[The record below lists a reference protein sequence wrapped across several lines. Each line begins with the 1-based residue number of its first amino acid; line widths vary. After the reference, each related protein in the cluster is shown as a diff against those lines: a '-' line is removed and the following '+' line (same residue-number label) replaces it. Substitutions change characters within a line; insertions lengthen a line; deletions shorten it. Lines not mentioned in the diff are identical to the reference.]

1 MIELHKVDVVFED
14 GNQGLKAL
22 DLHITKGELVYIT
35 GNSGAGKTTLL
46 RLLYGDITPARGI
59 VRLDKK
65 HLGHLRSKNIA
76 YLRRDI
82 GIVFQDFKLLEDMT
96 VYENLTLPLEIF
108 YLPKKLIQER
118 IYGLLKQLDI
128 FTHRDFTV
136 KKLSGGEKQ
145 RVALARALINEPD
158 LLLADEPTGNLDTK
172 NADNVMDILLH
183 KTKKGT
189 TTLIATHDQ
198 RIIKEYPGRII
209 YLEHGSISYDSAAGR
224 KMRNGQG

>member
-14 GNQGLKAL
+14 GNQGLKSI

-35 GNSGAGKTTLL
+35 GNSGAGKTSLL
-46 RLLYGDITPARGI
+46 RLLYGDLAPARG
-59 VRLDKK
+59 VVKLEKK
-65 HLGHLRSKNIA
+65 NLGHLKSKNIA

-96 VYENLTLPLEIF
+96 VFENLMIPLEIF
-108 YLPKKLIQER
+108 YLPKKLIEER
-118 IYGLLKQLDI
+118 IYALLKQLDI
-128 FTHRDFTV
+128 FTHRDFAV

-145 RVALARALINEPD
+145 RVALARALINEPYVV
-158 LLLADEPTGNLDTK
+158 LADEPTGNLDAK

-198 RIIKEYPGRII
+198 RILKEYPGRII
-209 YLEHGSISYDSAAGR
+209 YLEHGKITYDSAGGR
-224 KMRNGQG
+224 IKRNG

>member
-14 GNQGLKAL
+14 GSQGLRTI

-35 GNSGAGKTTLL
+35 GNSGAGKTSLL
-46 RLLYGDITPARGI
+46 RLLYGDLAPARG
-59 VRLDKK
+59 VVKLEKK
-65 HLGHLRSKNIA
+65 NLGHLKSKQVA

-82 GIVFQDFKLLEDMT
+82 GIVFQDFKLLEDLT
-96 VYENLTLPLEIF
+96 VYENVMLPLEIF
-108 YLPKKLIQER
+108 YLPKKLVQER
-118 IYGLLKQLDI
+118 IYTLLRQLDI
-128 FTHRDFTV
+128 FTHRDFAV

-145 RVALARALINEPD
+145 RVALARALINEPYVV
-158 LLLADEPTGNLDTK
+158 LADEPTGNLDPK

-209 YLEHGSISYDSAAGR
+209 YLEHGKITYDSTSGR
-224 KMRNGQG
+224 KAR